1 MKQRIIWI
9 DALKAIAMMLV
20 VMGHSW
26 GCPKFLTAEI
36 YTFHIPLF
44 FFLSGMTLSARYSF
58 SFYVVK
64 LCKGI
69 LVPYILYTLV
79 FTIALVYWQVDTCF
93 HQENFLMS
101 FLFNLSEYPGYCNY
115 GLWFLPVLFV
125 TKLLAYPVIRY
136 CKNVYIVLIIMAVI
150 AIMPQFLLHH
160 SLVFCLHVVP
170 AALVFVLLGY
180 IVRTEELIGKVNNLY
195 ILLGGISVNAGA
207 MVYGLR
213 TNGNIDMVM
222 GAYGKSLTIFY
233 LGAISGILM
242 MCALIRIMAKHLLW
256 IVKFGRHT
264 LRIYCTHYY
273 VLWLLNAFVFPMF
286 SYIIFGSNIF
296 CRICVITALI
306 VCYHYSCVVDNIK
319 KACKCNWLDK
329 KVSE

>member
-1 MKQRIIWI
+1 MKQRVIWI
-9 DALKAIAMMLV
+9 DILKAIAMMLV

-26 GCPKFLTAEI
+26 GCPTFLTTEI

-44 FFLSGMTLSARYSF
+44 FFLSGMTLSARCSF
-58 SFYVVK
+58 SYFFVK

-69 LVPYILYTLV
+69 LVPYIFYTLV
-79 FTIALVYWQVDTCF
+79 FTIALRYWQTDTCV
-93 HQENFLMS
+93 HQDTFFIS
-101 FLFNLSEYPGYCNY
+101 FLFNLSEYPGFCNY

-125 TKLLAYPVIRY
+125 TKLFAYPVIRY
-136 CKNVYIVLIIMAVI
+136 CKNVFLVLIIMAVI
-150 AIMPQFLLHH
+150 GVTPLFLLRH

-170 AALVFVLLGY
+170 AALIFVLLGY
-180 IVRTEELIGKVNNLY
+180 VVRTEDLLGKINNLY
-195 ILLGGISVNAGA
+195 ILLGGVFVNAYA

-213 TNGNIDMVM
+213 THGDIDMVM

-242 MCALIRIMAKHLLW
+242 MCALTRIMSKHLLS

-273 VLWLLNAFVFPMF
+273 VLWLLNALVFPMF
-286 SYIIFGSNIF
+286 NNIIFGANIF
-296 CRICVITALI
+296 CCICVITTMV
-306 VCYHYSCVVDNIK
+306 VCYYYSCSIDYIK
-319 KACKCNWLDK
+319 KACKCNWLG
-329 KVSE
+329 